1 MKTRLS
7 FTAIVFSVSIGVAL
21 AAGEKEAIIEKEKAV
36 WQSVQDKKIDAFRA
50 FFDNDYHSAYA
61 EGIFTIDQ
69 EVEAVRKT
77 DLKSYSL
84 SDTTVVLPDPDTAVL
99 TYKVNAQG
107 TQDGHDMSGTYNCA
121 TVWHKSGADWKAVF
135 HTEIKPRP

>member
-7 FTAIVFSVSIGVAL
+7 VAAIAFFASIGVAL
-21 AAGEKEAIIEKEKAV
+21 AAGKKEAIIEKEKAV

-99 TYKVNAQG
+99 TYKLSSHVR
-107 TQDGHDMSGTYNCA
+107 H
-121 TVWHKSGADWKAVF
+121 
-135 HTEIKPRP
+135 

>member
-7 FTAIVFSVSIGVAL
+7 FTAIVFFVSIGVAL

-84 SDTTVVLPDPDTAVL
+84 RDTTVVLADPDTAVL
-99 TYKVNAQG
+99 TYKVNAEG
-107 TQDGHDMSGTYNCA
+107 TQERHDLTGPDKCA
-121 TVWHKSGADWKAVF
+121 TVWRKYGAAWKAVF
-135 HTEIKPRP
+135 P